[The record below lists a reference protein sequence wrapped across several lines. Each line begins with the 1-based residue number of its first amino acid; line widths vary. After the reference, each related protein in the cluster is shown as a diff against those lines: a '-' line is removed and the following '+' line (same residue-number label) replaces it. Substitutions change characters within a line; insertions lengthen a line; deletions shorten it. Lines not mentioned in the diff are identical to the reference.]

1 MNKILIVAKYTFMTN
16 FTTKW
21 FLVTTLIPIFTEF
34 FILHSN
40 KMFNFFLL
48 FTNYLNPKNVI
59 ALAVP
64 VIAAYFCILYSSIIA
79 NEVVND
85 RTTRINELLFAMSSA
100 RIQLIG
106 KIVGL
111 YVLLIIQLA
120 MLTVATIFLTEW
132 QRNLFLYVPT
142 IFDAIYFTFN
152 ILFATFFGL
161 IWTVQIAVCID
172 DNTQTALAVI
182 PVTLIYLQAA
192 GLAFSFAL
200 IPGKMSL
207 GIARIVLDCVGII
220 PGIGSIL
227 MPVLYYA
234 QNFSLIEVI
243 VSVIGEILIGKF
255 LYKRAIKKYSVKA
268 LDHSNKKTNKWI

>member
-1 MNKILIVAKYTFMTN
+1 MNKILIVAKHTFMTN
-16 FTTKW
+16 FATKW

-34 FILHSN
+34 FLLRSN
-40 KMFNFFLL
+40 KIFNDFLL
-48 FTNYLNPKNVI
+48 FTNHLDSKNVI
-59 ALAVP
+59 ALTIP

-120 MLTVATIFLTEW
+120 ILTVTTIFLAEW
-132 QRNLFLYVPT
+132 QRHFSLYIPS
-142 IFDAIYFTFN
+142 IFNTIYFIFN

-182 PVTLIYLQAA
+182 PVTLIYLQAS

-200 IPGKMSL
+200 TPGKMSL

-243 VSVIGEILIGKF
+243 VSVIGETLIGKF
-255 LYKRAIKKYSVKA
+255 LYKRALKKYSVKA
-268 LDHSNKKTNKWI
+268 LAHNNKKTNKWI

>member
-1 MNKILIVAKYTFMTN
+1 M
-16 FTTKW
+16 
-21 FLVTTLIPIFTEF
+21 
-34 FILHSN
+34 
-40 KMFNFFLL
+40 
-48 FTNYLNPKNVI
+48 
-59 ALAVP
+59 
-64 VIAAYFCILYSSIIA
+64 
-79 NEVVND
+79 
-85 RTTRINELLFAMSSA
+85 
-100 RIQLIG
+100 IG

-111 YVLLIIQLA
+111 YALLIIQLA
-120 MLTVATIFLTEW
+120 MLTVLTIFLAEW
-132 QRNLFLYVPT
+132 QKHFSLYIPS
-142 IFDAIYFTFN
+142 IFDAIYFIFN

-200 IPGKMSL
+200 ILGKMSL

-243 VSVIGEILIGKF
+243 VSVIGEILISKF
-255 LYKRAIKKYSVKA
+255 YIKKQ
-268 LDHSNKKTNKWI
+268 

>member
-1 MNKILIVAKYTFMTN
+1 MQY
-16 FTTKW
+16 
-21 FLVTTLIPIFTEF
+21 
-34 FILHSN
+34 
-40 KMFNFFLL
+40 
-48 FTNYLNPKNVI
+48 
-59 ALAVP
+59 
-64 VIAAYFCILYSSIIA
+64 
-79 NEVVND
+79 
-85 RTTRINELLFAMSSA
+85 
-100 RIQLIG
+100 
-106 KIVGL
+106 
-111 YVLLIIQLA
+111 
-120 MLTVATIFLTEW
+120 
-132 QRNLFLYVPT
+132 
-142 IFDAIYFTFN
+142 

-200 IPGKMSL
+200 ILGKMSL

-243 VSVIGEILIGKF
+243 VSVIGEILISKF